1 MITTRHRRDLG
12 GGMFGLG
19 DNNQASN
26 DSQQS
31 GATAVPGATDTVNS
45 LGAARASY
53 PLTPAMPSGSS
64 APTLPTV
71 AAPLETKPSTI
82 DTGSTNQ
89 TPTTPDSGINGVHLE
104 NAYIPAD
111 PPTMDTTDN
120 DSNSAKPTASSLL
133 QDNTQEDGLIK
144 LKQQALQSLAP
155 LVDQLDQSPEE
166 KFKTTMMLIQASD
179 NAELVHEAY
188 DAANKIED
196 EKARARALLDVVNE
210 INYFTQHHDEEPA

>member
-1 MITTRHRRDLG
+1 
-12 GGMFGLG
+12 MFGLG
-19 DNNQASN
+19 DNNQAN

-31 GATAVPGATDTVNS
+31 GSTTMPQTNS
-45 LGAARASY
+45 PASTIGAARASY
-53 PLTPAMPSGSS
+53 PPTPATPLTSESS
-64 APTLPTV
+64 APILPT
-71 AAPLETKPSTI
+71 AAMPLEAKPSVT
-82 DTGSTNQ
+82 DTDTKDQAPATSNE
-89 TPTTPDSGINGVHLE
+89 GINGVHLE

-111 PPTMDTTDN
+111 PPTMSTPDN
-120 DSNSAKPTASSLL
+120 DSAKPTASSLL
-133 QDNTQEDGLIK
+133 QDNTQDDGLLK

-196 EKARARALLDVVNE
+196 EKARAQALLDVVNE
-210 INYFTQHHDEEPA
+210 INYFTQHHEEESA